1 MSLSLYFWL
10 DGDAVGKGRPRVS
23 TIGGRPRL
31 YTPAKTAAWE
41 RQVADA
47 CQTAMGSLAPTESAW
62 AVRIEISCRIPASW
76 PRKRRE
82 AALQGRE
89 IPGKPDLDNVA
100 KAVLDACNGV
110 AYIDDK
116 QVVRLTVSKRYGAS
130 PGIEVHMYEVID

>member
-47 CQTAMGSLAPTESAW
+47 CQGAMGSLAPTESAW
-62 AVRIEISCRIPASW
+62 AVRIDISCRIPASW

-100 KAVLDACNGV
+100 KSVLDACNGV

-130 PGIEVHMYEVID
+130 PGIEVHMHEVID

>member
-1 MSLSLYFWL
+1 MSLSLYWWL

-47 CQTAMGSLAPTESAW
+47 CQTAMGSLAPTESPW
-62 AVRIEISCRIPASW
+62 AVRIDISCRIPASW

-116 QVVRLTVSKRYGAS
+116 QVVRLTVSKRYGAA
-130 PGIEVHMYEVID
+130 PGIEVHMHEVND

>member
-1 MSLSLYFWL
+1 MSLSIYWWL

-41 RQVADA
+41 AQVADA

-62 AVRIEISCRIPASW
+62 AVRIEISCRVPASW

-82 AALQGRE
+82 AALQGVE

-100 KAVLDACNGV
+100 KSVLDACNGV

-116 QVVRLTVSKRYGAS
+116 QVVRLTVSKRYGTA
-130 PGIEVHMYEVID
+130 PGIEVHMHEVID